1 MNLENYYACFDSI
14 VPSRICDYIIE
25 DAERQSEQTAIVGD
39 YNEVPKDEKDIAKL
53 YKTRNSSIVWMNDPW
68 IYREIIPFVREANQ
82 FCNWNFDFH
91 LSESCQFT
99 KYSKSQ
105 HYTWHQ
111 DSWNKPYDRPKDI
124 ENGLIRKLSVTLS
137 LADGN
142 SYEGGDLEF
151 DMRNNGDSTS
161 NVQRPEMVRNK
172 GTIVVFPSFVWHR
185 VTPVT
190 KGTRYSLVVWN
201 LGLPFR

>member
-25 DAERQSEQTAIVGD
+25 DGQRQIAETALVGD
-39 YNEVPKDEKDIAKL
+39 YNEVPTDEKNIAKL
-53 YKTRNSSIVWMNDPW
+53 YKARNSSVVWMNDPW
-68 IYREIIPFVREANQ
+68 IYREIVPFIREANQ

-124 ENGLIRKLSVTLS
+124 EHGLIRKLSVTLS

-142 SYEGGDLEF
+142 SYEGGDLQF
-151 DMRNNGDSTS
+151 DIRNNSDSTS
-161 NVQRPEMVRNK
+161 NIQTPEMARNK

-201 LGLPFR
+201 LGAPFR

>member
-25 DAERQSEQTAIVGD
+25 DAERQNEQTAIVGD
-39 YNEVPKDEKDIAKL
+39 YNEVPTDEKDIAKL

-91 LSESCQFT
+91 ISESCQFT

-111 DSWNKPYDRPKDI
+111 DSWNKPKFQTTKEYLVPLVT
-124 ENGLIRKLSVTLS
+124 GVTLCQTN
-137 LADGN
+137 DGN
-142 SYEGGDLEF
+142 
-151 DMRNNGDSTS
+151 T
-161 NVQRPEMVRNK
+161 
-172 GTIVVFPSFVWHR
+172 TIVPLFLAIS
-185 VTPVT
+185 
-190 KGTRYSLVVWN
+190 
-201 LGLPFR
+201 GL

>member
-25 DAERQSEQTAIVGD
+25 DAERQNEQTAIVGD
-39 YNEVPKDEKDIAKL
+39 YNEVPTNEKDIAKL

-111 DSWNKPYDRPKDI
+111 DIGPGILSKRKISITVQLSDPSEYDGGVLEMWQGGSQDSAVKAYK
-124 ENGLIRKLSVTLS
+124 GAGSV
-137 LADGN
+137 
-142 SYEGGDLEF
+142 F
-151 DMRNNGDSTS
+151 
-161 NVQRPEMVRNK
+161 
-172 GTIVVFPSFVWHR
+172 IFPSYMMHR

-190 KGTRYSLVVWN
+190 RGIRKSFVLWVGGSHYK
-201 LGLPFR
+201 